1 MFTDE
6 RNGKTML
13 LEGKTAVITGCN
25 RGIGRAILERM
36 TSQGASA
43 FALVR
48 REDPSFLEY
57 CAGLAEKYSVDIQA
71 VYADFEKEDEVSAAA
86 KTILKTKRQ
95 IDILVNN
102 IGVAFPQRML
112 AMTTMNVVKE
122 SFQVNVFSGLL
133 FTQLISKSM
142 MRNKQGSIIFLS
154 SSAAFDGGSN
164 IEYSAGKAAL
174 LGVTRR
180 LAVEL
185 GTFGIR
191 VNAIAPGLTDTDM
204 GSITSEEATSIA
216 MSRNVMKRLGQ
227 PEEIA
232 DAVIFMSS
240 DMSRFIT
247 GQVLR
252 VDGGLL

>member
-1 MFTDE
+1 MSVDE
-6 RNGKTML
+6 VNEML
-13 LEGKTAVITGCN
+13 LKGKTAVVTGCN
-25 RGIGRAILERM
+25 RGIGKAILERM
-36 TSQGASA
+36 AANGADVFAVVRKESA
-43 FALVR
+43 EFTEL
-48 REDPSFLEY
+48 
-57 CAGLAEKYSVDIQA
+57 CADLSSKHHVDIQT
-71 VYADFEKEDEVSAAA
+71 VYADFANEDEVTAAA
-86 KTILKTKRQ
+86 KSILRVKRP
-95 IDILVNN
+95 IDVLVNN
-102 IGVAFPQRML
+102 IGIAFPQRML
-112 AMTTMNVVKE
+112 GMTPMSAVKE

-142 MRNKQGSIIFLS
+142 MRAKKGSIIFLS

-164 IEYSAGKAAL
+164 IEYSAGKAAV
-174 LGVTRR
+174 LGAARR

-185 GTFGIR
+185 GPFGIR

-204 GSITSEEATSIA
+204 GGITSEEVKALA
-216 MSRNVMKRLGQ
+216 VGRNIMKRMGQ

-232 DAVIFMSS
+232 DAVVFMSS

>member
-1 MFTDE
+1 MSVDE
-6 RNGKTML
+6 VSEMLLKGKT
-13 LEGKTAVITGCN
+13 VVVTGCS
-25 RGIGRAILERM
+25 RGIGKAILERM
-36 TSQGASA
+36 AANGADV
-43 FALVR
+43 FAVVR
-48 REDPSFLEY
+48 RENPKFTEH
-57 CAGLAEKYSVDIQA
+57 CAGLAETCGVDIQI
-71 VYADFEKEDEVSAAA
+71 VYADFASEDEVTAAA
-86 KTILKTKRQ
+86 KSILKTKRQ
-95 IDILVNN
+95 IDVLVNN

-112 AMTTMNVVKE
+112 GMTPMSAVKE

-142 MRNKQGSIIFLS
+142 MRAKKGSIVFLS

-174 LGVTRR
+174 LGAARR

-185 GTFGIR
+185 GPFGIR

-204 GSITSEEATSIA
+204 GGITSEEVKALA
-216 MSRNVMKRLGQ
+216 VERNIMKRMGR

-232 DAVIFMSS
+232 DAAVFLAS
-240 DMSRFIT
+240 DLSRFMT
-247 GQVLR
+247 GQTLR